1 MNLYLSLGSN
11 LGNREGNIRAAL
23 ERLDEALGVHYAAL
37 SGIME
42 TEPWGFESRN
52 RFLNCCVLYAL
63 PKKMEGEA
71 VLKVCKEIER
81 SLGRRPEAGSDGE
94 GKRIY
99 RDRTIDIDILFLGR
113 ERINSETLT
122 VPHPLMRQRE
132 FVMVPLREIARPSLR
147 SAFPEHF
154 SKK

>member
-11 LGNREGNIRAAL
+11 LGDRKENIRKAI
-23 ERLDEALGVHYAAL
+23 EYLDEAFGVHYSAL
-37 SGIME
+37 SEIIE
-42 TEPWGFESRN
+42 TEPWGFDSAN
-52 RFLNCCVLYAL
+52 GFLNCCVLYSL
-63 PKKMEGEA
+63 PKKMDGEA
-71 VLKVCKEIER
+71 VLGICKETER
-81 SLGRRPEAGSDGE
+81 SLGREGTVEFDGG

-147 SAFPEHF
+147 RAFPEIF
-154 SKK
+154 S

>member
-1 MNLYLSLGSN
+1 VNLYLSLGSN
-11 LGNREGNIRAAL
+11 LGDRKENIRKAI
-23 ERLDEALGVHYAAL
+23 EYLDEAFGVHYSAL
-37 SGIME
+37 SEIIE
-42 TEPWGFESRN
+42 TEPWGFDSAN
-52 RFLNCCVLYAL
+52 GFLNCCVLYSL
-63 PKKMEGEA
+63 PKKMDGEA
-71 VLKVCKEIER
+71 VLGICKETER
-81 SLGRRPEAGSDGE
+81 SLGREGTVEFDGG

-147 SAFPEHF
+147 RAFPEIF
-154 SKK
+154 S

>member
-11 LGNREGNIRAAL
+11 LGDRKENIRKAL
-23 ERLDEALGVHYAAL
+23 EYLDEAFGVHYSAL
-37 SGIME
+37 SEIIE
-42 TEPWGFESRN
+42 TEPWGFDSAN
-52 RFLNCCVLYAL
+52 GFLNCCVLYSL
-63 PKKMEGEA
+63 PKKMDGEA
-71 VLKVCKEIER
+71 VLGICKETER
-81 SLGRRPEAGSDGE
+81 RLGRTGGAEFDGG

-147 SAFPEHF
+147 RAFPEIF
-154 SKK
+154 S

>member
-11 LGNREGNIRAAL
+11 LGDRKENIRKAL
-23 ERLDEALGVHYAAL
+23 EYLDEAFGVHYSAL
-37 SGIME
+37 SEIIE
-42 TEPWGFESRN
+42 TEPWGFDSAN
-52 RFLNCCVLYAL
+52 GFLNCCVLYSL
-63 PKKMEGEA
+63 PKKMDGEA
-71 VLKVCKEIER
+71 VLGICKETER
-81 SLGRRPEAGSDGE
+81 SLGREGTVEFDGG

-147 SAFPEHF
+147 RAFPEIF
-154 SKK
+154 S